1 MAIRVAING
10 FGRIGRLVMRVLAAR
25 KDFEVVAINDL
36 DEPKT
41 LAMLLR
47 YDSIHGRFEGEVSAD
62 EKNLLING
70 RKIPCLKEK
79 APAKLPWKDMGVD
92 IAAECTGVFT
102 VKASEKGG
110 FGDHLTAG
118 AKKVLLSAPAK
129 DDKEVDATIVI
140 GVNGD
145 KLKKEHKF
153 LSNASCTTNCTAPV
167 VKVLHDN
174 FRIVKGMISTI
185 HAYTNDQRILDLI
198 HKDLRRARAAALNII
213 PTTTGMSKAIGA
225 VIPEL
230 KGKIEG
236 VALRVPVPDGSI
248 IDCSLE
254 VEKDVDEKA
263 VNAALKSAAEGPLKG
278 ILAYTEDPIVSSD
291 IIGDPHSSILDGTM
305 TKCVKGMRV
314 VKVLSWYD
322 NEWGFSNRMADLM
335 ALAHKV
341 GY

>member
-1 MAIRVAING
+1 MCMGINED
-10 FGRIGRLVMRVLAAR
+10 AY
-25 KDFEVVAINDL
+25 N
-36 DEPKT
+36 P
-41 LAMLLR
+41 
-47 YDSIHGRFEGEVSAD
+47 
-62 EKNLLING
+62 
-70 RKIPCLKEK
+70 
-79 APAKLPWKDMGVD
+79 
-92 IAAECTGVFT
+92 
-102 VKASEKGG
+102 
-110 FGDHLTAG
+110 
-118 AKKVLLSAPAK
+118 
-129 DDKEVDATIVI
+129 DKHHI
-140 GVNGD
+140 
-145 KLKKEHKF
+145 
-153 LSNASCTTNCTAPV
+153 LSNASCTTNCLAPL
-167 VKVLHDN
+167 VKVLHSKYG
-174 FRIVKGMISTI
+174 VKSGLMTTI
-185 HAYTNDQRILDLI
+185 HSYTNDQVVLDFA

-213 PTTTGMSKAIGA
+213 PTSTGMSKAIGA

-305 TKCVKGMRV
+305 TKCVKGMKLL
-314 VKVLSWYD
+314 KVISWYD

-335 ALAHKV
+335 ALAHQV